1 MKLDKENT
9 RQILKIVIIAIILL
23 VSLLNIGPV
32 WNVFKRFLDIVSP
45 FIWGIAIAFILNI
58 FMTFYENGHIPVTF
72 FLYDDLR

>member
-32 WNVFKRFLDIVSP
+32 WNVYKTFLDIVSP
-45 FIWGIAIAFILNI
+45 FIW
-58 FMTFYENGHIPVTF
+58 
-72 FLYDDLR
+72 